1 MIKFGICILKVISKN
16 NSIGEFVLY
25 DYGTRGEL
33 LTEMLTRLTPDESSR
48 FSIGQYT
55 NDDDPNLPCI
65 RLSPSSEY
73 IGQYCFGTHTLH
85 CILVLYV
92 TPQCTLRLCL
102 FTPVLPLVWLY

>member
-1 MIKFGICILKVISKN
+1 MLQFGIHILKVISKK

-25 DYGTRGEL
+25 AWDERGEL

-55 NDDDPNLPCI
+55 NEDGHTYPCI

-73 IGQYCFGTHTLH
+73 
-85 CILVLYV
+85 
-92 TPQCTLRLCL
+92 
-102 FTPVLPLVWLY
+102 